1 MQRNWR
7 DFKALHSNISG
18 AREAFENA
26 CEVLFKKMYPN
37 RYVSQMEVSR
47 GDGGIDI
54 FIGEYSKEPIIVVQC
69 KFFLENF
76 GHSQKQQIKDS
87 SNKAFN
93 NKDYEL
99 NKWILCLPRVFTQQD
114 NEWWFEWKQNQNIDI
129 ELLNGNELI
138 NLMQEYDIYNQ
149 IFQMEDSLLLKEI
162 HNVLIPKKK
171 KITHLSDESV
181 FLKNIFCYLER
192 KQPIMLLSITSSP
205 FHYRIENYYK
215 EKIIEESKK
224 IFDKAIFFDIELPNS
239 KSMSEKKYFQYLA
252 KQCHFKGDIDDGYDF
267 KIFMEDSLEKQDVF
281 LIVSEFEN
289 GLDEHRGT
297 FASQLRALHQ
307 KFRGRLYTVLFG
319 REKLASLKHKMGLL
333 SPLNI
338 FEEYLLPTPTLD
350 DYEKLMDDSS
360 KIEEIYTLTGG
371 HPELMEYC
379 FNNLDCD
386 YRDLI
391 LNSNKFFDKYYDY
404 KDELLEL
411 FEKEKFG
418 YFMIWSNRDSLH
430 RKLFWDNLIVQD
442 GNKFRWISPIVV
454 EIGKRYFR

>member
-1 MQRNWR
+1 MNRDWH
-7 DFKALHSNISG
+7 DFKALYGNIEG
-18 AREAFENA
+18 AREGFEKA
-26 CEVLFKKMYPN
+26 CETLFRKVYFPQ
-37 RYVSQMEVSR
+37 YASQMAVR
-47 GDGGIDI
+47 QGDDGIDI
-54 FIGEYSKEPIIVVQC
+54 FIGKFAIEPIVVIQC
-69 KFFLENF
+69 KFFLEKF
-76 GHSQKQQIKDS
+76 DVGQKKQIRDS
-87 SNKAFN
+87 FTRAKNSTN
-93 NKDYEL
+93 YEL
-99 NKWILCLPRVFTQQD
+99 KEWILAIPRVID
-114 NEWWFEWKQNQNIDI
+114 IDENSWWFKWVEKQDVPIRLI
-129 ELLNGNELI
+129 NGNELI
-138 NLMQEYDIYNQ
+138 DLMKKHDVYNQ
-149 IFQMEDSLLLKEI
+149 VFQMKDSLLLKEI

-171 KITHLSDESV
+171 KITHLSDENV
-181 FLKNIFCYLER
+181 FLKNIFRYLER

-205 FHYRIENYYK
+205 FHYRIEEYYK

-224 IFDKAIFFDIELPNS
+224 IFDKATFFNIELPNS
-239 KSMSEKKYFQYLA
+239 KSMSEKKYFQYLT
-252 KQCHFKGDIDDGYDF
+252 KQCHFKGDIDDGHDF

-289 GLDEHRGT
+289 GLDEHRET

-350 DYEKLMDDSS
+350 DYKKLMEESS

-391 LNSNKFFDKYYDY
+391 LDSNKFFDKYYDY

-442 GNKFRWISPIVV
+442 GNKFRWIAPIVV
-454 EIGKRYFR
+454 EMGKRYFR